1 MRTCRMHINK
11 QKFQLPLIEDLNT
24 LWANLVK

>member
-1 MRTCRMHINK
+1 MHIRRMHINK

-24 LWANLVK
+24 LLANLVK